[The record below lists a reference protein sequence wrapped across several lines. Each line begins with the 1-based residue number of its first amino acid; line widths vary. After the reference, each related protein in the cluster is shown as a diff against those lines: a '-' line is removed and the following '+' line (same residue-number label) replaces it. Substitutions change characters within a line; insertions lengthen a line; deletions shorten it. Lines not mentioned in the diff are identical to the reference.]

1 MRIEGYLYISVTI
14 ILTVYGQLILKWRM
28 EKIGLLPNSLSDKC
42 ILLFQQVLDPWM
54 WSIAVAMLI
63 SVISWMI
70 LMTIFELS
78 YAYPFMSL
86 TFVLVL
92 LLSGLLFNEPVTARK
107 AIGVLLIILGVS
119 VGIK

>member
-54 WSIAVAMLI
+54 WSVAVAMLI

-70 LMTIFELS
+70 SMTKFELS

>member
-28 EKIGLLPNSLSDKC
+28 GKIGLLPNSLSDKC

-54 WSIAVAMLI
+54 WSVAVAMLI

-70 LMTIFELS
+70 SMTKFELS